1 MTDETLDGV
10 FINPG
15 FFGMCNKCFT
25 AVMRVMR
32 RDTEGLNSLI
42 KVASIEFIAGV
53 AIRTISAGKIEWI
66 FIMVG
71 FSIKV
76 SFLHNAKRKNQNGEY
91 PTVTVRQIM
100 WALRMKPIKRERWET
115 VFDRSLI

>member
-76 SFLHNAKRKNQNGEY
+76 SFLHDVRNLSARK
-91 PTVTVRQIM
+91 
-100 WALRMKPIKRERWET
+100 
-115 VFDRSLI
+115 

>member
-66 FIMVG
+66 YAEIQ
-71 FSIKV
+71 
-76 SFLHNAKRKNQNGEY
+76 HWAKACRTAEEVPEGGQGKS
-91 PTVTVRQIM
+91 
-100 WALRMKPIKRERWET
+100 
-115 VFDRSLI
+115 DR

>member
-66 FIMVG
+66 SDERYFRCCRISDV
-71 FSIKV
+71 
-76 SFLHNAKRKNQNGEY
+76 NGSSY
-91 PTVTVRQIM
+91 QSTGTCLD
-100 WALRMKPIKRERWET
+100 WTW
-115 VFDRSLI
+115 

>member
-42 KVASIEFIAGV
+42 KVASIEQMNSKYGRIQ
-53 AIRTISAGKIEWI
+53 R
-66 FIMVG
+66 
-71 FSIKV
+71 
-76 SFLHNAKRKNQNGEY
+76 R
-91 PTVTVRQIM
+91 
-100 WALRMKPIKRERWET
+100 
-115 VFDRSLI
+115 

>member
-76 SFLHNAKRKNQNGEY
+76 SFLHDAKN
-91 PTVTVRQIM
+91 P
-100 WALRMKPIKRERWET
+100 RMNRNDAILACFGFGASNHGS
-115 VFDRSLI
+115 VFKVDI

>member
-66 FIMVG
+66 CKTEKSKWRISHRDRPADHVG
-71 FSIKV
+71 PADETHQAGT
-76 SFLHNAKRKNQNGEY
+76 LGDR
-91 PTVTVRQIM
+91 VRQE
-100 WALRMKPIKRERWET
+100 LDLTKENYY
-115 VFDRSLI
+115 V

>member
-42 KVASIEFIAGV
+42 KVASI
-53 AIRTISAGKIEWI
+53 RR
-66 FIMVG
+66 IMFV
-71 FSIKV
+71 
-76 SFLHNAKRKNQNGEY
+76 
-91 PTVTVRQIM
+91 
-100 WALRMKPIKRERWET
+100 
-115 VFDRSLI
+115 

>member
-42 KVASIEFIAGV
+42 KVASINYY
-53 AIRTISAGKIEWI
+53 ISPKLLYEQTGYAWEGK
-66 FIMVG
+66 
-71 FSIKV
+71 K
-76 SFLHNAKRKNQNGEY
+76 
-91 PTVTVRQIM
+91 
-100 WALRMKPIKRERWET
+100 
-115 VFDRSLI
+115 